1 MENLEKE
8 QLGIRGYCDRHT
20 IAAIVFVKNDFIC
33 IHAGQKTRLETIV
46 SFYLLSSQKK
56 RLQIITSKAT
66 DSRKSFRL

>member
-8 QLGIRGYCDRHT
+8 QLGIWGDRDRHT

-33 IHAGQKTRLETIV
+33 IHPGQKTRLVTIV

-66 DSRKSFRL
+66 DARI